1 VPNSDDSRPTVVLLP
16 PIGND
21 AGTWFSVD
29 LPAEAE
35 RHQFPGFGA
44 PPATAPYTLDDLAD
58 QVVAEHPGPLH
69 LIGVSMGGMVSL
81 HVALRHPERVASVLI
96 ACTGAAASSATME
109 QRAVAAERGGMAGVL
124 DDTLSRWFTAE
135 ALARTPA
142 APGVE
147 YARRT
152 LLGLDPAAFAAGW
165 RAIGTHDV
173 AARLPE
179 LQMPVTAVA
188 GSQDAASP
196 VARSE
201 EIATQVRNGR
211 LVVVD
216 GAPHM
221 IQLENPER
229 MSREIADHLAW
240 AQASTLPGR

>member
-1 VPNSDDSRPTVVLLP
+1 MQNSDDSRPTVVLLP

-21 AGTWFSVD
+21 AGTWSWVD
-29 LPAEAE
+29 LPADVE

-44 PPATAPYTLDDLAD
+44 PPARAPYSLDDLAD
-58 QVVAEHPGPLH
+58 QVVADHPGRLH

-81 HVALRHPERVASVLI
+81 HVALRHPQRVASVLV
-96 ACTGAAASSATME
+96 ACTGAAASPTTME

-124 DDTLSRWFTAE
+124 EDTLSRWFTDD
-135 ALARTPA
+135 ALSRTPA
-142 APGVE
+142 PSGVE

-152 LLGLDPAAFAAGW
+152 LVDLDPAAFAAGW

-179 LQMPVTAVA
+179 LDMPVTAVA
-188 GSQDAASP
+188 GSEDAASP
-196 VARSE
+196 VSRSQ
-201 EIATQVRNGR
+201 EIADQVRNGR

-221 IQLENPER
+221 IQLETPER
-229 MSREIADHLAW
+229 MGRVIADHLSW
-240 AQASTLPGR
+240 ASPAAPGEQ